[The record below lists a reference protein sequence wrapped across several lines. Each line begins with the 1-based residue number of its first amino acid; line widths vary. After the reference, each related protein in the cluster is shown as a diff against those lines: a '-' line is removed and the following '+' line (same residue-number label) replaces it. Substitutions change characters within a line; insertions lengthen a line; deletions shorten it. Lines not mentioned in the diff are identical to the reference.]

1 MKLSQL
7 FSGDTHAENVARPQ
21 QTPAQAAGMNRQLRS
36 LVPGQTISGEVLA
49 KNGGEVQIKL
59 SEDMV
64 LNARV
69 DRNLNI
75 EVGKTLT
82 FEVKNNGL
90 SLTLSPL
97 FTNVSTDMNILKAL
111 EMAGLPVNRVS
122 VDMTQQLMQA
132 GLPVNRTMLQQI
144 YREITSFPE
153 NEISDVINLHKLQ
166 MPVTENNM
174 EQMAA
179 YRNLNHQLVEGMDVI
194 LEGLPQVFGE
204 MVAEGDIAGAVKLYQ
219 EILNL
224 IAGNGNG
231 DMLPEQAVPGGEDVQ
246 KLPAEETNV
255 LQTEEGEAA
264 EGNRPAGNQERLVIR
279 EQEGNRVLVQD
290 QEIAGNR
297 PAEREQAADRTP
309 AASGS
314 DLTGRILELLD
325 SLQNEVQAQGL
336 KSGQGQAETQNLLTT
351 FNTMID
357 LVKSSG
363 GDLRLLEKLFSGK
376 EFQQF
381 LSGQLREAWLLRP
394 EEVAVPGK
402 VEEMYRRLD
411 RQLKGLSQ
419 ALEHAGQTNSA
430 AFRASSAMSGN
441 VDFLQQLNQ
450 MYTYVQ
456 LPLRLQQGDTHG
468 ELYVYANK
476 KKMTEKDG
484 AFSALLHLDME
495 HLGPLDVYVT
505 LQTGKVNTKFYLPDE
520 EMIDFIAG
528 HMSILTERL
537 KNRGYECSF
546 SMNLRETGKEDSAGG
561 GLAPLLGQEKRVMLS
576 QYAFDVRT

>member
-7 FSGDTHAENVARPQ
+7 FSGDTHAENVTRPQ

-82 FEVKNNGL
+82 FEVKNNGI

-144 YREITSFPE
+144 YREISSFPE

-204 MVAEGDIAGAVKLYQ
+204 MVAEGDIAGAVRLYQ

-231 DMLPEQAVPGGEDVQ
+231 DTLPEQAVPEGEDVQ
-246 KLPAEETNV
+246 KLPEETNV

-264 EGNRPAGNQERLVIR
+264 EGNRPVGNQERLVIR
-279 EQEGNRVLVQD
+279 EQEGNRVLVQG

-297 PAEREQAADRTP
+297 PAEREQAADRAP

-351 FNTMID
+351 LNTMID

-546 SMNLRETGKEDSAGG
+546 SMNLRETGKEDAAGG